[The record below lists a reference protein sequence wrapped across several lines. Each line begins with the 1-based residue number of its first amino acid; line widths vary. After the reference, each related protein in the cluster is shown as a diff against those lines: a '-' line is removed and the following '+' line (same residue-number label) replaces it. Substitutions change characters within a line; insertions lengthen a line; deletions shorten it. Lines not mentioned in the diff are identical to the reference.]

1 MTYAFRQTGSLGND
15 NAKSIM
21 GEFWRHC
28 CEYGRFYQEGTV
40 GFWRTM
46 RPASYS
52 VVLAGVWLIGF
63 ILLKSGARR

>member
-1 MTYAFRQTGSLGND
+1 MLFEHPNLSTAYD
-15 NAKSIM
+15 KKSM
-21 GEFWRHC
+21 MSEFWRHC

-40 GFWRTM
+40 GFWRSM

-52 VVLAGVWLIGF
+52 MVLAGVWLIGF